1 MSEFP
6 LSREEMA
13 RLMRLA
19 QTDAGQQLIN
29 YLKQSNGPA
38 LRSAAQQA
46 AAGNYETAKQIAKDL
61 LSSPEA
67 KDLLKKLGR

>member
-6 LSREEMA
+6 LSSGEMA
-13 RLMRLA
+13 KLMQLA
-19 QTDAGQQLIN
+19 RTDAGQQLIR

-38 LRSAAQQA
+38 LRNAAQQA

-61 LSSPEA
+61 LASPEA
-67 KDLLKKLGR
+67 RDLLKKLGR